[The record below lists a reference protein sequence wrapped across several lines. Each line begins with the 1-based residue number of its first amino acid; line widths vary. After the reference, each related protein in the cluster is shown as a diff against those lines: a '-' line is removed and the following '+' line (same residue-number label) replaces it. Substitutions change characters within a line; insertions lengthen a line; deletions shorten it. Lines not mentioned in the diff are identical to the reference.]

1 MRDAIAQVETRP
13 LPDHRLP
20 FAGAGDVTDEDRG
33 ISALARSLPDLDR
46 VVNGLVR
53 RDPRQ
58 GGALLDL
65 GCGMGGLAVHIGGR
79 LGATELVGVDVDAER
94 LKAAAA
100 RGVRPLLLDL
110 NADELPL
117 AAGSVRIVTCFG
129 LLAYLHLYDHALA
142 ESARVLEDG
151 GWLLLSMPNLG
162 SYSNR
167 ISLLLGY
174 QPHAVAVSRH
184 RQAGNIGRRRDDAT
198 SANMPP
204 LLHGATLR
212 CIREVLD
219 DYGFD
224 TVVARGTVP
233 GDKRRPVLDHALR
246 WMPGLSRRFLV
257 LARKRATPEPP
268 C

>member
-1 MRDAIAQVETRP
+1 MRDAMAQVESRP
-13 LPDHRLP
+13 ADHATVLV
-20 FAGAGDVTDEDRG
+20 GDAAVTDEDRG

-46 VVNGLVR
+46 VIDVLAR
-53 RDPRQ
+53 QDPRR
-58 GGALLDL
+58 GGGLLDL
-65 GCGMGGLAVHIGGR
+65 GCGMGGLAAHIGGR
-79 LGATELVGVDVDAER
+79 LGLNELVGVDVDSER

-110 NADELPL
+110 NADALPL
-117 AAGSVRIVTCFG
+117 RTGSMRLVTCFG
-129 LLAYLHLYDHALA
+129 LLAYLNLYDNALT

-167 ISLLLGY
+167 IALLLGY

-212 CIREVLD
+212 CMREILD

-233 GDKRRPVLDHALR
+233 GDKRRAIVDSLLGR
-246 WMPGLSRRFLV
+246 IPGLSRRFLI
-257 LARKRATPEPP
+257 LARKRPTA
-268 C
+268 